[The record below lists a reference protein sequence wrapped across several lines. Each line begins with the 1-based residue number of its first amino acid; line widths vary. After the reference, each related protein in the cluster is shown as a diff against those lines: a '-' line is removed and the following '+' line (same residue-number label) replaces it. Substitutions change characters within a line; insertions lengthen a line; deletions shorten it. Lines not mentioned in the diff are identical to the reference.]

1 MGKEPPN
8 GSERLYRTY
17 EGLKLLRGA
26 NLCVM
31 LHGLYRTYEGLKR
44 ELIESLV
51 EFQKGLYRTYEEL
64 KHPSHTNFDVM
75 AGLFLSYL

>member
-1 MGKEPPN
+1 
-8 GSERLYRTY
+8 
-17 EGLKLLRGA
+17 
-26 NLCVM
+26 
-31 LHGLYRTYEGLKR
+31 LYRTYEGLKR